1 MTNGIATPSQV
12 SIPGSVAA
20 PESMKTSI
28 FTSTFHARQGCE
40 DLMLVELERLIYS
53 TRLDNACLFCD
64 LFRLSEDKSIF
75 VVHSVW
81 LYRQPWLDRGWEDHP
96 AGLGLVNQW
105 LLRPIE
111 VIEMEEIA

>member
-1 MTNGIATPSQV
+1 MTNGIAAPSPV
-12 SIPGSVAA
+12 PGSSTATGNTR
-20 PESMKTSI
+20 TSI

-53 TRLDNACLFCD
+53 TRLDDACLFCD
-64 LFRLSEDKSIF
+64 LFRFSEDRSIY

-81 LYRQPWLDRGWEDHP
+81 LYRQPWLDKGWADHP
-96 AGLGLVNQW
+96 AGLGLINQW